1 MKLLRILGYS
11 FASLVVIAIIC
22 TGIALWTYRDIPAEQ
37 LEAQYANRA
46 SRFINIDGTR
56 IHYRDEG
63 TGPAVL
69 LLHANFS
76 NLIGWDPWV
85 DALQDSYRV
94 VRMDF
99 TSHGLTGPDPTG
111 NYSQQRT
118 LELTEKFIDAMNLG
132 KFSIAGTSMG
142 GTMAIH
148 FANKYPQR
156 IDNLILLSPGS
167 LEGKEQT
174 EGGRVQMPDAAYLLK
189 YIMPRALPKF
199 MLESGF
205 GDQEKL
211 TDELI
216 DRWYDMWMRE
226 GQREAQLDRLKQYKA
241 GDIEA
246 IIRALKPRTLLLWGE
261 ANTRADFEQAGQ
273 FQALLQNVESLK
285 FISYPGVGHMAVQE
299 AGEETGRDVRIFL
312 DQGRQAAQPASS
324 PPLQERL

>member
-1 MKLLRILGYS
+1 MKLLRILGYT
-11 FASLVVIAIIC
+11 FATIAIATVIGLC
-22 TGIALWTYRDIPAEQ
+22 IALWAYRDIPVDR
-37 LEAQYANRA
+37 LETKYANHA
-46 SRFINIDGTR
+46 SRFINIDGAR

-63 TGPAVL
+63 EGPAVL
-69 LLHANFS
+69 LLHANFG

-85 DALQDSYRV
+85 DALKDSYRV

-111 NYSQQRT
+111 DYTQART
-118 LELTEKFIDAMNLG
+118 LELTEKFINAMDLG
-132 KFSIAGTSMG
+132 RFSIAGTSMG

-148 FANKYPQR
+148 FTHKYPER

-167 LEGKEQT
+167 LEGKERT
-174 EGGRVQMPDAAYLLK
+174 ESGRDQVPDAAYVLK

-205 GDQEKL
+205 CDKEKL

-216 DRWYDMWMRE
+216 DRWYDLWMRE

-241 GDIEA
+241 GEIED

-261 ANTRADFEQAGQ
+261 ANTTADFAQAGE
-273 FQALLQNVESLK
+273 FQELLQSVESLK
-285 FISYPGVGHMAVQE
+285 FISYPGIGHMAVQE
-299 AGEETGRDVRIFL
+299 AGQETGRDVRVFL
-312 DQGRQAAQPASS
+312 DQGRQTDQP
-324 PPLQERL
+324 

>member
-1 MKLLRILGYS
+1 MKLLRILGYT
-11 FASLVVIAIIC
+11 IAIITVATVIGLC
-22 TGIALWTYRDIPAEQ
+22 IALWAYRDIPADR
-37 LEAQYANRA
+37 LETKYANHA
-46 SRFINIDGTR
+46 SRFINIDGAR

-63 TGPAVL
+63 EGPAVL
-69 LLHANFS
+69 LLHANFG

-85 DALQDSYRV
+85 DALKDSYRV

-99 TSHGLTGPDPTG
+99 TSHGLTGPDPSGDYT
-111 NYSQQRT
+111 QART
-118 LELTEKFIDAMNLG
+118 LELTEKFINAMDLG

-148 FANKYPQR
+148 FTHKYPER

-167 LEGKEQT
+167 LEGKERT
-174 EGGRVQMPDAAYLLK
+174 ASGRDQVPDAAYVLK

-205 GDQEKL
+205 GDKEKL

-241 GDIEA
+241 GDIED

-261 ANTRADFEQAGQ
+261 ANTTADFAQAGE
-273 FQALLQNVESLK
+273 FQELLQSVASLK

-299 AGEETGRDVRIFL
+299 AGQETGRDVRMFL
-312 DQGRQAAQPASS
+312 DEGRQIDQPTDQ
-324 PPLQERL
+324 P